1 MFWLEEK
8 MFYLELGKYHKGV
21 TLGDPQKGNWQ
32 TVQTQIRVYTLF
44 ALTTGISME
53 YSYNKN

>member
-1 MFWLEEK
+1 
-8 MFYLELGKYHKGV
+8 MFYLEIGKYHKGV